1 MVMVSIMVYDAHYL
15 VADRPRRKVSALNPH
30 RTSRV
35 PRILRLNHAGMPC
48 SWATW
53 YEASRLYARDLVIW
67 TLGDPV
73 IKLRGGYSRQ
83 RRQVSELDIHGIV
96 ACRGKIFSRTSM
108 IPPVSNPALFARD
121 GQMCMYCGAETQN
134 LTRDHLVPRSRGGAD
149 AWENVVAACYKCNH
163 RKGNRLLDES
173 GMELLALPY
182 VPNFAEYLALI
193 NSGRILSDQ
202 MDFLKARFASDSR
215 LKAA

>member
-1 MVMVSIMVYDAHYL
+1 MTNLQATER
-15 VADRPRRKVSALNPH
+15 A
-30 RTSRV
+30 
-35 PRILRLNHAGMPC
+35 PRILRLNHAGMPYR
-48 SWATW
+48 WASW

-73 IKLRGGYSRQ
+73 ITLRGGYSR
-83 RRQVSELDIHGIV
+83 RHKKISEIDIHGIV
-96 ACRGKIFSRTSM
+96 ACRGKIFVRDSM

-121 GQMCMYCGAETQN
+121 GQMCMYCGVETRN
-134 LTRDHLVPRSRGGAD
+134 LTRDHLVPKSRGGRD

-163 RKGNRLLDES
+163 RKGNRLLEES

-193 NSGRILSDQ
+193 NSGRILADQ
-202 MDFLKARFASDSR
+202 MDFLRARFGSESR

>member
-1 MVMVSIMVYDAHYL
+1 MGEVGYDAHNFL
-15 VADRPRRKVSALNPH
+15 GTAPASTMPSLN

-35 PRILRLNHAGMPC
+35 PRILRLNHAGMPV

-67 TLGDPV
+67 TLGEPV
-73 IKLRGGYSRQ
+73 IRLRGGYSRKLS
-83 RRQVSELDIHGIV
+83 QVSELDIHGIV
-96 ACRGKIFSRTSM
+96 ACRGKIFERGSLV
-108 IPPVSNPALFARD
+108 PPVSNPALFARD
-121 GQMCMYCGAETQN
+121 GHMCMYCGVETQD

-149 AWENVVAACYKCNH
+149 SWENVVASCYKCNH
-163 RKGNRLLDES
+163 RKGSRLLEES

-193 NSGRILSDQ
+193 NSGRILADQ
-202 MDFLKARFASDSR
+202 MDFLRARFARNSR

>member
-1 MVMVSIMVYDAHYL
+1 MTNSQA
-15 VADRPRRKVSALNPH
+15 
-30 RTSRV
+30 TERV
-35 PRILRLNHAGMPC
+35 PRILRLNHAGMPYR
-48 SWATW
+48 WASW
-53 YEASRLYARDLVIW
+53 YEAARLYARDLVIW

-73 IKLRGGYSRQ
+73 LTLRGGYSRRQ
-83 RRQVSELDIHGIV
+83 RQISEIEIHGIV
-96 ACRGKIFSRTSM
+96 ACRGKIFVRDSM

-121 GQMCMYCGAETQN
+121 GQMCMYCGVETRN
-134 LTRDHLVPRSRGGAD
+134 LTRDHLVPKSRGGRD

-163 RKGNRLLDES
+163 RKGNRLLEES

-193 NSGRILSDQ
+193 NSGRILADQ
-202 MDFLKARFASDSR
+202 MDFLSTRFGSESR

>member
-1 MVMVSIMVYDAHYL
+1 MTIVQATER
-15 VADRPRRKVSALNPH
+15 A
-30 RTSRV
+30 
-35 PRILRLNHAGMPC
+35 PRILRLNHAGMPYR
-48 SWATW
+48 WASW

-73 IKLRGGYSRQ
+73 MTLRGGYSR
-83 RRQVSELDIHGIV
+83 RQKKISEIDIHGIV
-96 ACRGKIFSRTSM
+96 ACRGKIFVRDSM

-121 GQMCMYCGAETQN
+121 GQMCMYCGVETRN
-134 LTRDHLVPRSRGGAD
+134 LTRDHLVPKSRGGRD
-149 AWENVVAACYKCNH
+149 EWENVVAACYKCNH

-193 NSGRILSDQ
+193 NSGRILADQ
-202 MDFLKARFASDSR
+202 MDFLRARFGSESR